1 MNRTRIPE
9 FVRQRV
15 LAKFG
20 TEHRFADL
28 DPART
33 ALVVIDMQNGY
44 LDPALAHAFV
54 PGGTDI
60 VPNINHLAAR
70 LRAAGGAVYWVQ
82 NASDEES
89 RHEWSVLEES
99 VSEAQRAA
107 RVRSMAPG
115 SAGHAFWPGL
125 DIRPGDM
132 VVPKFRYSAF
142 IPGAA
147 KGGPDFAALL
157 RERGIE
163 TLLITG
169 TLTNI
174 CCETSARDAMMLN
187 FRVIMVS
194 DGNAAVTD
202 EEHNA
207 SLMNIYLTFG
217 DVMSTAEIEA
227 AIARKAE
234 AAA

>member
-1 MNRTRIPE
+1 MSPP
-9 FVRQRV
+9 
-15 LAKFG
+15 
-20 TEHRFADL
+20 ADT
-28 DPART
+28 PAWPAPLVEAARLGSMLEPTRT

-44 LDPALAHAFV
+44 LDPGLAHAFV

-60 VPNINHLAAR
+60 VPNINHLAAT
-70 LRAAGGAVYWVQ
+70 L
-82 NASDEES
+82 
-89 RHEWSVLEES
+89 
-99 VSEAQRAA
+99 RAA
-107 RVRSMAPG
+107 RVRSMTPG
-115 SAGHAFWPGL
+115 SPGHAFWPGL
-125 DIRPGDM
+125 DIRAEDM

>member
-1 MNRTRIPE
+1 MNQTRIPE

-28 DPART
+28 DLART

-60 VPNINHLAAR
+60 VPNINHLAAT

-125 DIRPGDM
+125 DIRPGDT

-142 IPGAA
+142 IPGAV

-157 RERGIE
+157 RGRGIE